1 MKIADVLKERMSFSF
16 EIFPPKLDQ
25 PLEPLQEVLMQ
36 LKSFNPD
43 FISCTYGAGGTN
55 RGRSLEICDNIRKMG
70 IECLTNFTCIGNHK
84 EDILNYVNEY
94 RSIGVENIMALRG
107 DFPAGSDR
115 TNGDFDH
122 ADSLIA
128 FLKSNFPEISLACA
142 CYPERHIQ
150 CATTEQDIAH
160 LKIKQNNGAEFAIS
174 QLCFD
179 VDEFTRWLT
188 RIRRAGVTIPIVAGI
203 MPVLTANGVKRM
215 TMSNG
220 CSIPKELSRILGKY
234 GEDPEEFKKAGKEY
248 TVNLLYKY
256 INAGFNGMHIYTL
269 NKYNDVADILT
280 MSGIRTQNQN
290 N

>member
-1 MKIADVLKERMSFSF
+1 MKISDILQEKMSFSF
-16 EIFPPKLDQ
+16 EIFPPKEDQ
-25 PLEPLQEVLMQ
+25 PLEPLQEVLGQ
-36 LKSFNPD
+36 LKGFNPD

-55 RGRSLEICDNIRKMG
+55 RGRSLEICDSIKKMG
-70 IECLTNFTCIGNHK
+70 MECLANFTCIGNHK
-84 EDILNYVNEY
+84 EDILKYISEY
-94 RSIGVENIMALRG
+94 EAIGVENIMALRG

-115 TNGDFDH
+115 TNGDFEH
-122 ADSLIA
+122 ADALIE
-128 FLKSNFPEISLACA
+128 FIKKNFPNMGIACS

-150 CATTEQDIAH
+150 CSSTEQDIAH
-160 LKIKQNNGAEFAIS
+160 LKIKQNNGAQFAIS

-179 VDEFTRWLT
+179 VDEFTRWFN

-215 TMSNG
+215 TISNG

-234 GEDPEEFKKAGKEY
+234 DDNPEDFKKAGKEY

-269 NKYNDVADILT
+269 NKYSDVAEIIK
-280 MSGIRTQNQN
+280 MSGIRSESK
-290 N
+290 

>member
-1 MKIADVLKERMSFSF
+1 MKIPDVLAKRMSFSF
-16 EIFPPKLDQ
+16 EIFPPKEDQ
-25 PLEPLQEVLMQ
+25 SLEPLTEVIHK
-36 LKSFNPD
+36 LKSFKPD

-55 RGRSLEICDNIRKMG
+55 RGRSLEICDIIRKG
-70 IECLTNFTCIGNHK
+70 GVECLTNFTCIGNCK
-84 EDILNYVNEY
+84 EDIIKYISEY

-107 DFPAGSDR
+107 DFPKGSNH

-122 ADSLIA
+122 ADQLIS
-128 FLKSNFPEISLACA
+128 FLKGNFPELSIACA
-142 CYPERHIQ
+142 CYPERHIL
-150 CATTEQDIAH
+150 CASTEQDIAH

-179 VDEFTRWLT
+179 VDEFSRWMA
-188 RIRRAGVTIPIVAGI
+188 RVRKAGVSMPIVAGI

-215 TMSNG
+215 TLFNG

-234 GEDPEEFKKAGKEY
+234 GEDPDDFKKAGMEY

-269 NKYNDVADILT
+269 NKYDDVAEILK
-280 MSGIRTQNQN
+280 MSGIRNEG
-290 N
+290 